1 MAPEVH
7 HRERGLMH
15 KDAAAILDFWFGEC
29 TPEQHFAKDDAL
41 DAEIA
46 RRFGEL
52 REAVVASGAAG
63 WRDDA
68 DSLLAAIVLI
78 DQFGRNLHRGSG
90 EAFAADPLA
99 LQLAREGVAKGYDG
113 QLPPARAKFLYM
125 PFMHAED
132 AGAQAECVR
141 LFEALGDADSLDF
154 ARQHRAVIEEFGRFP
169 SRNAAL
175 GRESTPAEQAYLS
188 RPDAGW

>member
-1 MAPEVH
+1 MASEVH
-7 HRERGLMH
+7 HRERDAMH
-15 KDAAAILDFWFGEC
+15 KDAAAILDFWFGEV
-29 TPEQHFAKDDAL
+29 TPDRHFAKDDAL

-52 REAVVASGAAG
+52 REIVVAGRAAG

-78 DQFGRNLHRGSG
+78 DQFGRNLHRQSG

-99 LQLAREGVAKGYDG
+99 LALAREGVARGYDA
-113 QLPPARAKFLYM
+113 QLPPERAKFLYM

-132 AGAQAECVR
+132 PAAQAECVR
-141 LFEALGDADSLDF
+141 LFEALGDAESLEF
-154 ARQHRAVIEEFGRFP
+154 AKAHRDVIEDFGRFP

-175 GRESTPAEQAYLS
+175 DRENTPAEEAYLS

>member
-1 MAPEVH
+1 
-7 HRERGLMH
+7 MH
-15 KDAAAILDFWFGEC
+15 KDAAAILGFWFGEC
-29 TPEQHFAKDDAL
+29 TPDQHFAKDDAL

-52 REAVVASGAAG
+52 REAVVANGAAG
-63 WRDDA
+63 WGDDA

-99 LQLAREGVAKGYDG
+99 LQMARESVAKGYDA
-113 QLPPARAKFLYM
+113 QLPSERAKFLYM

-132 AGAQAECVR
+132 EGAQAECVR
-141 LFEALGDADSLDF
+141 LFEALGDGESLDF
-154 ARQHRAVIEEFGRFP
+154 ANQHRTVIATYGRFP

-175 GRESTPAEQAYLS
+175 GRESTTAEEAYLS

>member
-1 MAPEVH
+1 
-7 HRERGLMH
+7 
-15 KDAAAILDFWFGEC
+15 
-29 TPEQHFAKDDAL
+29 AL